1 VTVAERLPT
10 MIVQPLAEA
19 DQPVL
24 VDAGAGHD
32 VIPAAQAGRAASAGG
47 AGLR

>member
-1 VTVAERLPT
+1 

-19 DQPVL
+19 DQRVL

-32 VIPAAQAGRAASAGG
+32 VIPAALAGRAVSAGG

>member
-1 VTVAERLPT
+1 

-19 DQPVL
+19 DQRVL

-32 VIPAAQAGRAASAGG
+32 VIPAAQAGRAVSAGG